1 MTTHP
6 TPDPVEQLAA
16 QIQALAH
23 TATEVWPHV
32 AAVLFYLRAAMTEPE
47 AMDELRKIIGKLS
60 RTRIRERLDKGDLT

>member
-1 MTTHP
+1 MTQHP

-47 AMDELRKIIGKLS
+47 AMDELRKIIAQLA
-60 RTRIRERLDKGDLT
+60 RARVLERLDRGDLT